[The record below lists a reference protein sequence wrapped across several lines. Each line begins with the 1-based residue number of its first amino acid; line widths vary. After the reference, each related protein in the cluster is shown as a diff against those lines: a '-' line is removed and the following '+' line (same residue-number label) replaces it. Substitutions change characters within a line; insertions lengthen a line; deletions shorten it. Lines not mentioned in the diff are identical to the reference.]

1 MKILFIDIETK
12 ASVISAWGIRDIT
25 ASLNQ
30 IISRGKMICWSAKWK
45 HTDEVI
51 FDSDWTST
59 HRQMVKHI
67 WKLLDEADVVCHYNG
82 QAFDIKEIN
91 RSFLLLGM
99 PPPSPYKQLDL
110 LRVIKRNFR
119 FISNKLD
126 NVAQELGIGEKLKHS
141 GMDLWNAV
149 EKKDA
154 DARQIMQEYN
164 EQDTLLLELLYN
176 KLESWLGG
184 YINYNEFSAVNVCP
198 TCGSSHIHKRGFK
211 KTNTQT
217 YQQYR
222 CMDCGSW
229 SRSNKSIKE
238 KRKSDSIISIR

>member
-1 MKILFIDIETK
+1 MKILFLDIETK
-12 ASVISAWGIRDIT
+12 ASVISAWQIRDVN

-45 HTDEVI
+45 DDDNVI
-51 FDSDWTST
+51 FDADWQSS
-59 HRQMVKHI
+59 HKKMVKHI
-67 WKLLDEADVVCHYNG
+67 WKLLDECDVCVSYNG
-82 QAFDIKEIN
+82 MSFDHKHIN
-91 RSFLLLGM
+91 REFLLLGM

-126 NVAQELGIGEKLKHS
+126 NVAQELGIGEKIKHS

-149 EKKDA
+149 EKKDP
-154 DARQIMQEYN
+154 DARNIMQEYN

-184 YINYNEFSAVNVCP
+184 FINHNEYTDVIVCP
-198 TCGSSHIHKRGFK
+198 SCGSSHIHKRGFK
-211 KTNTQT
+211 HTNTQT

-229 SRSNKSIKE
+229 SRSNKAIKE
-238 KRKSDSIISIR
+238 KRKSESIINIR